1 MHGLMMDYPLTI
13 GAILR
18 RAETV
23 FPHKTIVTRRPDRS
37 LHRSAYADL
46 GRRARQLAA
55 ALARLGVAPGDRVA
69 TLAWNHQQHL
79 EAYFGVPILG
89 AVLHTLNLR
98 LHPDELSFIVN
109 HAEDKVLLVDATLL
123 PVFEKIRDR
132 VKPKHVVVIGA
143 NGAPPD
149 GMLDYESLVGAEDAR
164 GFALPDL
171 DERTAAAMCYTTGTT
186 GRPKGVLYSHR
197 ALVLHSLVSLAV
209 DTIGISET
217 DVVLPVVPMFHANAW
232 GAPYTGALA
241 GATQVL
247 PGPHLDPASLL
258 DLFQGER
265 ITIALGVPT
274 VWLAVLQALDKNPG
288 AYDLSN
294 LRALLVGGS
303 AAPAAMIQAFQ
314 ERHNL
319 RILHAWG
326 MTETTPLGTVSQVPS
341 ELVNAP
347 RAEQYAVRAKQGRPA
362 PFVEIR
368 ARGAEG
374 LVSWTGKS
382 MGELEVRGP
391 WIAASYFNNE
401 EARQAFTDDGWFRTG
416 DIVTIDP
423 HGYIEIQDRAKDLIK
438 SGGEWIS
445 SVALENALMG
455 HPAVAEAAVIAVPHP
470 KWVERPLAAV
480 VVKEGAK
487 VTANELR
494 EYLAERFAR
503 WCVPDAIEFVTEIPR
518 TAAGKFLKSA
528 LRARFKD
535 YQFPDSTA

>member
-37 LHRSAYADL
+37 LHRSTYADL

-132 VKPKHVVVIGA
+132 VKTKHVVVIGA

>member
-37 LHRSAYADL
+37 LRRSTYADL
-46 GRRARQLAA
+46 GRRTHQLAA

-164 GFALPDL
+164 AFALPDL

-265 ITIALGVPT
+265 VTVTLGVPT
-274 VWLAVLQALDKNPG
+274 VWLAILQMLDKNPG
-288 AYDLSN
+288 AYDLSS

-368 ARGAEG
+368 ARGTEG

-391 WIAASYFNNE
+391 WIAASYFNDE

-455 HPAVAEAAVIAVPHP
+455 HPAVAEAAVVAVPHP

-494 EYLAERFAR
+494 EYLADRFAR

>member
-1 MHGLMMDYPLTI
+1 MHGLMMDYPLTLD
-13 GAILR
+13 AILR

-23 FPHKTIVTRRPDRS
+23 FPHKTIVTRQPDRS
-37 LHRSAYADL
+37 LHRGTYADL

-55 ALARLGVAPGDRVA
+55 ALAQLGVAPGDRVA
-69 TLAWNHQQHL
+69 TLAWNHHQHL
-79 EAYFGVPILG
+79 EAYFGVPIMG

-98 LHPDELSFIVN
+98 LHPDELVYIVN
-109 HAEDKVLLVDATLL
+109 HAEDKVVLVDQMLL
-123 PVFEKIRDR
+123 PVFQKIRER
-132 VKPKHVVVIGA
+132 VKVRHVVVIGA
-143 NGAPPD
+143 NGALPQ
-149 GMLDYESLVGAEDAR
+149 GMLDYEALIEAGGGQ
-164 GFALPDL
+164 GFSLPDL

-197 ALVLHSLVSLAV
+197 ALVLHSLVSLSV
-209 DTIGISET
+209 DTLGINET

-232 GAPYTGALA
+232 GAPYTAALA
-241 GATQVL
+241 GATQIL

-258 DLFQGER
+258 DLFQNER
-265 ITIALGVPT
+265 VTVALGVPT

-288 AYDLSN
+288 AYDLTS
-294 LRALLVGGS
+294 LRVLLVGGS

-326 MTETTPLGTVSQVPS
+326 MTETTPLGTVSQLPS

-368 ARGAEG
+368 ARGADG
-374 LVSWTGKS
+374 VVPWTGRS

-391 WIAASYFNNE
+391 WIAGSYFNND
-401 EARQAFTDDGWFRTG
+401 EARQAFTQDGWFRTG

-423 HGYIEIQDRAKDLIK
+423 RGYIEIQDRAKDLIK

-480 VVKEGAK
+480 VVKDGAK
-487 VTANELR
+487 VTAHELR
-494 EYLAERFAR
+494 EYLGERFAR
-503 WCVPDAIEFVTEIPR
+503 WCVPDAIEFVVEIPR

-535 YQFPDSTA
+535 YRFPDAGA